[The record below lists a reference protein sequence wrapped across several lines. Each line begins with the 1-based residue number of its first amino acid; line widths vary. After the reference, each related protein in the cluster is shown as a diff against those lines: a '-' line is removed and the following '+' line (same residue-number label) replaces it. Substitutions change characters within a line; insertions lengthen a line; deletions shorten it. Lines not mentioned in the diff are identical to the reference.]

1 MWSFRSVLLLSII
14 LVFSTNLSIQQ
25 INSNSI
31 YHYVWSWLIT
41 NDFSLELGYLLDP
54 LTSIMSILITTV
66 RIAVLFFLPDAMERP
81 TPISALIHAATMVAA
96 GIFLVARLLPLFI
109 VISPTMNLISLI
121 AKITVL
127 LGAVLA
133 LAQKDIK
140 RGLAYSTMSQLGYMM
155 LALGNGILS
164 K

>member
-66 RIAVLFFLPDAMERP
+66 RIAVLFFL
-81 TPISALIHAATMVAA
+81 
-96 GIFLVARLLPLFI
+96 
-109 VISPTMNLISLI
+109 
-121 AKITVL
+121 
-127 LGAVLA
+127 
-133 LAQKDIK
+133 
-140 RGLAYSTMSQLGYMM
+140 
-155 LALGNGILS
+155 
-164 K
+164 